1 MAYSSAPSSSSSSS
15 GLSSTTRVMNELS
28 NYRKEPNPALESLGP
43 VSEDDLFHWN
53 AVLKG
58 PEGTPY
64 EGGRWKID
72 IRIPEN
78 YPHKAPEM
86 KFLTSICHPNI
97 HLKTGEICLDLLK
110 HNWSAAC
117 SISMT
122 LTSVQQLLTSPE
134 EDSPLNVDAA
144 LVIRAGD
151 KVGYESLVRVWSLLH
166 AGKPPTLG

>member
-1 MAYSSAPSSSSSSS
+1 MASSSSSS
-15 GLSSTTRVMNELS
+15 LSPTTRIMNELV

-43 VSEDDLFHWN
+43 VSEDDLFHWA

-58 PEGTPY
+58 AEGTAY

-72 IRIPEN
+72 IKIPEN

-86 KFLTSICHPNI
+86 KFVTSICHPNV

-110 HNWSAAC
+110 NNWSAAC
-117 SISMT
+117 SISTT
-122 LTSVQQLLTSPE
+122 LTSVQQLLASPE
-134 EDSPLNVDAA
+134 WDSPLNVDAA
-144 LVIRAGD
+144 AVLRAGD
-151 KVGYESLVRVWSLLH
+151 TVGYESLVRVWSVLH